1 MRGESQARQSSAP
14 RLRPGR
20 SGARGAKP
28 NGAPAPLQWAGGA
41 KINSAPTP
49 LSLARGAM
57 GLLSGLNTILLDMVF
72 SIGEIGKGLL
82 SFLTRTSVCGV
93 INNAYSWFLNVWCE
107 YLQNYLAKLL
117 TTLRSAISMVAAGF
131 EILQDFMDEVFQGV
145 LQATSISKYDN
156 SLFQKTLIEKY
167 SQPSVERDA
176 AINIVTVDDYIGVIK
191 SFPSAGILES
201 TRT

>member
-1 MRGESQARQSSAP
+1 
-14 RLRPGR
+14 
-20 SGARGAKP
+20 
-28 NGAPAPLQWAGGA
+28 
-41 KINSAPTP
+41 
-49 LSLARGAM
+49 M

-107 YLQNYLAKLL
+107 YLQNYLAKLP